1 MPPLPL
7 IAQIGLNVAP
17 NLIGAGLGIAPSLIG
32 AGMSYAQA
40 AIQYKNMKEA
50 EAASAKAI
58 AAARAKLQEA
68 PLERLQVPTEAY
80 QNALQNITAQ
90 SMQFT
95 EAAREAGARE
105 LAASIGR
112 LGAAGLRATERERE
126 DMAQN
131 IFKRDVAV
139 AEDEAVRLSK
149 LAQLDEKEA
158 RDAQIAAAQAQERM
172 GYALAS
178 GTSSL
183 GSAIDTGYDQ
193 WQLYKKQNAEGTN
206 AEGTNAEGTNA
217 EGTNGI
223 GSTNFAN
230 AIPFEAFGVKSQ
242 PTLGSNEYYM
252 QMLQQLL
259 KGMSTPSYNQ
269 EK

>member
-7 IAQIGLNVAP
+7 IAQIGLKV
-17 NLIGAGLGIAPSLIG
+17 APSLIG

-58 AAARAKLQEA
+58 AAARAKLEEA
-68 PLERLQVPTEAY
+68 PFERLQVPTEAY

-105 LAASIGR
+105 LAASVGR
-112 LGAAGLRATERERE
+112 LGAAGLTATERERE
-126 DMAQN
+126 AMAQN
-131 IFKRDVAV
+131 IFNRDVAV
-139 AEDEAVRLSK
+139 AKDEAIRLSK
-149 LAQLDEKEA
+149 LAQLDETEA
-158 RDAQIAAAQAQERM
+158 RGAELAAAQAQERM

-178 GTSSL
+178 GTQAL

-193 WQLYKKQNAEGTN
+193 WSLYQKQNG
-206 AEGTNAEGTNA
+206 EGTNA
-217 EGTNGI
+217 EGTNGM
-223 GSTNFAN
+223 GSLNFGG
-230 AIPFEAFGVKSQ
+230 AIPFEAFGVKPQ
-242 PTLGSNEYYM
+242 PTPGSLEDLM
-252 QMLQQLL
+252 QIAQQIQAMRQKQAMGDFQQVSGPLVL
-259 KGMSTPSYNQ
+259 PYNY
-269 EK
+269 ED